1 MDRVVRGCMVV
12 HGGPGGNPLG
22 SALICM
28 DIYVT
33 RRRRG
38 MLIRRRERGISF
50 RHHCRISDLAA
61 AYRRRDA
68 IADAAEWINMDGGRW
83 PCWIYDA

>member
-1 MDRVVRGCMVV
+1 M
-12 HGGPGGNPLG
+12 
-22 SALICM
+22 
-28 DIYVT
+28 
-33 RRRRG
+33 
-38 MLIRRRERGISF
+38 GISF

-83 PCWIYDA
+83 PCWKYDAYESQIDPLPAGPFYLIG